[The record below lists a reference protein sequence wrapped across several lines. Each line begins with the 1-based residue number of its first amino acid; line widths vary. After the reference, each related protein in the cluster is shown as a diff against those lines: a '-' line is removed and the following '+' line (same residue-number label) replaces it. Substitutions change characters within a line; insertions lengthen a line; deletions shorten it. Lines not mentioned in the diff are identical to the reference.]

1 MLLMLYSSPAWE
13 VRAAFACGCP
23 RLMLQGRDRRLQP
36 GLAVERSC
44 FAHRTRTRY
53 GHADRAAALERQ
65 DTLATRRGGAAMA
78 DLPAHAALLR
88 TQDMRRDILVAG
100 ANHDTLMA
108 DP

>member
-1 MLLMLYSSPAWE
+1 
-13 VRAAFACGCP
+13 
-23 RLMLQGRDRRLQP
+23 
-36 GLAVERSC
+36 
-44 FAHRTRTRY
+44 
-53 GHADRAAALERQ
+53 
-65 DTLATRRGGAAMA
+65 MA